1 MYDKRIKIFIGI
13 SSLLLFVCLLRLVQ
27 MQLLPGSTVQDD
39 IAKLRAQGQESRQ
52 LKTIRGKILDRNG
65 QVLVTSRLSFDA
77 AITYQ
82 ELGDR
87 EKLFR
92 VFRDTLGMTDKD
104 IEKALAK
111 SRKKSYAPVAILE
124 DIDKE
129 KAIALEESSCDI
141 PGLEIATRSKRD
153 YILKNSGAHI
163 FGYISEMT
171 ENELLDMKDYGY
183 RSGDL
188 IGRSGIEKYYD
199 SYLRGVDGGTQIEV
213 DNRGKEM
220 RSLGV
225 KEPSSGKDIYLTI
238 DKSIQLACDKLLGEH
253 KGAAIVM
260 DPRTG
265 EILALA
271 SHPAFDPNIFVK
283 PDTSQERLELLRDK
297 VGRPMSDRAISGLYP
312 PGSVFKIVTA
322 AAGLESNRISK
333 NTQFTCNGSYKLG
346 KATFDCWK
354 KEGHG
359 PQNIVGGLKYSCN
372 VFFYSM
378 GRIVGVDIIENYAK
392 MFGFGKLTGIDLPDE
407 VKGIA
412 PGREWKRLYRK
423 AVWYEGETINYAIGQ
438 GYLMVTPIQV
448 LNMMAE
454 VANNGTIVH
463 PHIVKRIG
471 DDFIPAQKSKR
482 LDIREAT
489 LKIIKQGLFEVVNGE
504 HGTGARAKSEGVVA
518 AGKTGTAEN
527 PLGKTHAWFSGF
539 APFDDPKICVVVFLE
554 HGGKGGL
561 EPAGIAS
568 GIFKEAK
575 DRGYL

>member
-1 MYDKRIKIFIGI
+1 MKDRIITGLI
-13 SSLLLFVCLLRLVQ
+13 SFLFVILLATLFYTQVIRFFYYSQ
-27 MQLLPGSTVQDD
+27 MSKNNSIRIIPIDGP
-39 IAKLRAQGQESRQ
+39 
-52 LKTIRGKILDRNG
+52 RGKILDRNG

-77 AITYQ
+77 AIVYQ

-87 EKLFR
+87 ERLFR
-92 VFRDTLGMTDKD
+92 AFRDTLGMTDKD

-111 SRKKSYAPVAILE
+111 SRKKPYAPVAIVE
-124 DIDKE
+124 DIDKD
-129 KAIALEESSCDI
+129 KAVALEESSCDI

-188 IGRSGIEKYYD
+188 IGRSGVEKYYD

-561 EPAGIAS
+561 EPAGIAG

>member
-1 MYDKRIKIFIGI
+1 MKDRIITGLI
-13 SSLLLFVCLLRLVQ
+13 SFLFVLLLASLFYNQVLRYFYYSKLSKNNSIRI
-27 MQLLPGSTVQDD
+27 LPIDGP
-39 IAKLRAQGQESRQ
+39 
-52 LKTIRGKILDRNG
+52 RGKILDRNA
-65 QVLVTSRLSFDA
+65 QVLVTNRLSFDA
-77 AITYQ
+77 AIVYQ

-87 EKLFR
+87 ERLFR
-92 VFRDTLGMTDKD
+92 VLGDTLAMTDRD
-104 IEKALAK
+104 ILKALAK
-111 SRKKSYAPVAILE
+111 AQKKPYAPVTIAE
-124 DIDKE
+124 DISKE
-129 KAIALEESSCDI
+129 KAMALEESGCDI
-141 PGLEIATRSKRD
+141 PGLRTETRSKRD
-153 YILKNSGAHI
+153 YIYKNSGAHL
-163 FGYISEMT
+163 FGYLSEIT
-171 ENELLDMKDYGY
+171 EDELLDMKDYGY

-188 IGRSGIEKYYD
+188 IGRSGVEKYYNAD
-199 SYLRGVDGGTQIEV
+199 LRGIDGGTQIEV

-225 KEPSSGKDIYLTI
+225 KEPSSGKDVYLTI
-238 DKSIQLACDKLLGEH
+238 DRSIQLACDKLLGDR

-260 DPRTG
+260 DPRNG

-283 PDTSQERLELLRDK
+283 PDTSQERLGLLRDK

-333 NTQFTCNGSYKLG
+333 NTQFTCMGSFRLG
-346 KATFDCWK
+346 KAKFDCWK

-372 VFFYSM
+372 VFFYNT
-378 GRIVGVDIIENYAK
+378 GRTVGVDLIENYAK
-392 MFGFGKLTGIDLPDE
+392 IFGFGKLTGIDLPDE

-412 PGREWKRLYRK
+412 PGREWKRVYRK
-423 AVWYEGETINYAIGQ
+423 SAWYEGETINYAIGQ

-448 LNMMAE
+448 LNMMAS
-454 VANNGTIVH
+454 VANNGMIVH
-463 PHIVKRIG
+463 PHVVKRIG
-471 DDFIPAQKSKR
+471 DDFVQAQKPKR
-482 LDIREAT
+482 LDIKDST
-489 LKIIKQGLFEVVNGE
+489 IKIIRQGLFEVVNGE
-504 HGTGARAKSEGVVA
+504 HGTGSRALVEGVIA

-561 EPAGIAS
+561 EPAGIAG

-575 DRGYL
+575 NRGYL

>member
-1 MYDKRIKIFIGI
+1 MKDRIITGLI
-13 SSLLLFVCLLRLVQ
+13 SFLFVILLATLFYTQVIRFFYYSQ
-27 MQLLPGSTVQDD
+27 MSKNNSIRIIPIDGP
-39 IAKLRAQGQESRQ
+39 
-52 LKTIRGKILDRNG
+52 RGKILDRNG

-77 AITYQ
+77 AIVYQ

-87 EKLFR
+87 ERLFR
-92 VFRDTLGMTDKD
+92 AFRDTLGITDKD

-111 SRKKSYAPVAILE
+111 SRKKPYAPVAIVE
-124 DIDKE
+124 DIDKD
-129 KAIALEESSCDI
+129 KAVALEESSCDI

-188 IGRSGIEKYYD
+188 IGRSGVEKYYD

-271 SHPAFDPNIFVK
+271 SHPAFDPNIFVR
-283 PDTSQERLELLRDK
+283 PDTSQERLDLLRDK

-471 DDFIPAQKSKR
+471 DNFIPAQKSKR
-482 LDIREAT
+482 LDIREGT

-504 HGTGARAKSEGVVA
+504 HGTGARAKSEGVIA

-561 EPAGIAS
+561 EPAGIAG